1 MKVKNTNSYALS
13 ETVSVILVIVLVLI
27 LAMVVYALLF
37 GSIDQKYLKK
47 SVYVAGSAAAI
58 DLPSTS
64 NLPDE
69 VLAFTPDA
77 GDPFYLTGQNN
88 GITGTQVT
96 LMAISPSGTVMHPNA
111 STLTGSLYGKQLY
124 IYPSGSG
131 GATQCNYSISST
143 PPTGNLRQMSI
154 GTWTVQLI
162 DENVHV
168 LAASFPASI
177 KQGTTSLP
185 VAGGFLTPGSSQLYD
200 VDCTPINAT
209 VNGDLTSTPTGPGGM
224 LATYFNGAS

>member
-37 GSIDQKYLKK
+37 GSIDQNYLKK
-47 SVYVAGSAAAI
+47 SVYVAGSAAAM

-69 VLAFTPDA
+69 VLAFTPEH
-77 GDPFYLTGQNN
+77 GDPFYLTGQSN
-88 GITGTQVT
+88 GITGGSQVT

-143 PPTGNLRQMSI
+143 PPTGNLRPMSI
-154 GTWTVQLI
+154 GIWTVQLI

-185 VAGGFLTPGSSQLYD
+185 VAGGFLHGIKPALRCGLYPD
-200 VDCTPINAT
+200 QRNRQR
-209 VNGDLTSTPTGPGGM
+209 
-224 LATYFNGAS
+224 